1 MYMAM
6 VAQRKILRDFFFI
19 NGIQTSV
26 DEVRL
31 NEKVRILGNTISFI
45 DIDNKSVVIYSVAG
59 TLVKRIDGYSGE
71 EIVLDE
77 GVYIIRVGGKSMKVK
92 L

>member
-1 MYMAM
+1 M

>member
-1 MYMAM
+1 MAM